1 MKNKNEIKTGVLVL
15 LGIGLFVFGFSYLK
29 SNDIFV
35 SDRTFYAVYDDVE
48 GVVNGTPV
56 TVNGFPVGSIQNIS
70 FFKNNSLLVKFRV
83 ENDIKFSINSIAQIY
98 ETGLI
103 GGKALGIIP
112 ANDNSRTAVYNDT
125 LASSVAPGLTELV
138 NEKLTPLQENIESMI
153 VSANNVLDKVNSIFD
168 DPTRANLRTSVS
180 DFSETIKDLKET
192 SKMIKSVVKSN
203 KLSIDQTITNVLD
216 ISTDLSEISKTINQ
230 SELNTTMKNFKNSSE
245 GLSRVLNNIN
255 EGNGTISKLIDNDS
269 LFRNLNDAS
278 KSIDL
283 LIEDIRL
290 NPKRYI
296 HFSVFGKKNKPVQAK
311 TK

>member
-56 TVNGFPVGSIQNIS
+56 TVNGFPVGSIQDIS

-103 GGKALGIIP
+103 GGKALAIIP

-192 SKMIKSVVKSN
+192 SKMIKSVMKSN

-230 SELNTTMKNFKNSSE
+230 SELSATMKNFKNSSE

-269 LFRNLNDAS
+269 LFQNLNDAS

>member
-1 MKNKNEIKTGVLVL
+1 MKNKNEIKTGILVV
-15 LGIGLFVFGFSYLK
+15 LGIGLFIFGFSYLK

-35 SDRTFYAVYDDVE
+35 SDRIFYAVYDDVE
-48 GVVNGTPV
+48 GVVKSTPV
-56 TVNGFPVGSIQNIS
+56 TVNGFPVGSIQDIS

-153 VSANNVLDKVNSIFD
+153 VSANNVLDKVNAIFD

-192 SKMIKSVVKSN
+192 SKMIKSVMKSN

-230 SELNTTMKNFKNSSE
+230 SELSTTMKNFKNSSE

-269 LFRNLNDAS
+269 LFQNLNDAS

>member
-1 MKNKNEIKTGVLVL
+1 MKNKNEIKTGILVV
-15 LGIGLFVFGFSYLK
+15 LGIGLFIFGFSYLK

-35 SDRTFYAVYDDVE
+35 SDRIFYAVYDDVE
-48 GVVNGTPV
+48 GVVKSTPV
-56 TVNGFPVGSIQNIS
+56 TVNGFPVGSIQDIS

-103 GGKALGIIP
+103 GGKALAIIP
-112 ANDNSRTAVYNDT
+112 ANDNSRVAVYNDT
-125 LASSVAPGLTELV
+125 LVSSVAPGLTELV

-153 VSANNVLDKVNSIFD
+153 VSANNVLDKVNAIFD

-192 SKMIKSVVKSN
+192 SKMIKSVMKSN

-230 SELNTTMKNFKNSSE
+230 SELSTTMKNFKNSSE

-269 LFRNLNDAS
+269 LFQNLNDAS

-311 TK
+311 IK

>member
-1 MKNKNEIKTGVLVL
+1 MKNKNEIKTGILVV
-15 LGIGLFVFGFSYLK
+15 LGIGLFIFGFSYLK

-35 SDRTFYAVYDDVE
+35 SDRIFYAVYDDVE
-48 GVVNGTPV
+48 GVVKSTPV
-56 TVNGFPVGSIQNIS
+56 TVNGFPVGSIQDIS

-103 GGKALGIIP
+103 GGKALAIIP
-112 ANDNSRTAVYNDT
+112 ANDNSRVAVYNDT
-125 LASSVAPGLTELV
+125 LVSSVAPGLTELV

-153 VSANNVLDKVNSIFD
+153 VSANNVLDKVNAIFD

>member
-1 MKNKNEIKTGVLVL
+1 LKNKNEIKTGILVV
-15 LGIGLFVFGFSYLK
+15 LGIGLFIFGFSYLK

-35 SDRTFYAVYDDVE
+35 SDRIFYAVYDDVE
-48 GVVNGTPV
+48 GVVKSTPV
-56 TVNGFPVGSIQNIS
+56 TVNGFPVGSIQDIS

-103 GGKALGIIP
+103 GGKALAIIP
-112 ANDNSRTAVYNDT
+112 ANDNSRVAVYNDT

-153 VSANNVLDKVNSIFD
+153 VSANNVLDKVNAIFD

-192 SKMIKSVVKSN
+192 SKMIKSVMKSN

-230 SELNTTMKNFKNSSE
+230 SELSTTMKNFKNSSE

-269 LFRNLNDAS
+269 LFQNLNDAS

>member
-1 MKNKNEIKTGVLVL
+1 MKNKNEIKTGILVV
-15 LGIGLFVFGFSYLK
+15 LGIGLFIFGFSYLK

-35 SDRTFYAVYDDVE
+35 SDRIFYAVYDDVE
-48 GVVNGTPV
+48 GVVKSTPV
-56 TVNGFPVGSIQNIS
+56 TVNGFPVGSIQDIS

-103 GGKALGIIP
+103 GGKALAIIP
-112 ANDNSRTAVYNDT
+112 ANDNSRVAVYNDT
-125 LASSVAPGLTELV
+125 LVSSVAPGLTELV

-192 SKMIKSVVKSN
+192 SKMIKSVMKSN

-230 SELNTTMKNFKNSSE
+230 SELSTTMKNFKNSSE

-269 LFRNLNDAS
+269 LFQNLNDAS

>member
-1 MKNKNEIKTGVLVL
+1 LKNKNEIKTGILVV
-15 LGIGLFVFGFSYLK
+15 LGIGLFIFGFSYLK

-35 SDRTFYAVYDDVE
+35 SDRIFYAVYDDVE
-48 GVVNGTPV
+48 GVVKSTPV
-56 TVNGFPVGSIQNIS
+56 TVNGFPVGSIQDIS

-103 GGKALGIIP
+103 GGKALAIIP
-112 ANDNSRTAVYNDT
+112 ANDNSRVAVYNDT
-125 LASSVAPGLTELV
+125 LVSSVAPGLTELV

-153 VSANNVLDKVNSIFD
+153 VSANNVLDKVNAIFD

-192 SKMIKSVVKSN
+192 SKMIKSVMKSN

-269 LFRNLNDAS
+269 LFQNLNDAS

>member
-1 MKNKNEIKTGVLVL
+1 MKNKNEIKTGILVV
-15 LGIGLFVFGFSYLK
+15 LGIGLFIFGFSYLK

-35 SDRTFYAVYDDVE
+35 SDRIFYAVYDDVE
-48 GVVNGTPV
+48 GVVKSTPV
-56 TVNGFPVGSIQNIS
+56 TINGFPVGSIQDIS

>member
-1 MKNKNEIKTGVLVL
+1 LKNKNEIKTGILVV
-15 LGIGLFVFGFSYLK
+15 LGIGLFIFGFSYLK

-35 SDRTFYAVYDDVE
+35 SDRIFYAVYDDVE
-48 GVVNGTPV
+48 GVVKSTPV
-56 TVNGFPVGSIQNIS
+56 TVNGFPVGSIQDIS

-103 GGKALGIIP
+103 GGKALAIIP
-112 ANDNSRTAVYNDT
+112 ANDNSRVAVYNDT
-125 LASSVAPGLTELV
+125 LSSSVAPGLTELV

-153 VSANNVLDKVNSIFD
+153 VSANNVLDKVNAIFD

-192 SKMIKSVVKSN
+192 SKMIKSVMKSN

-230 SELNTTMKNFKNSSE
+230 SELSTTMKNFKNSSE

-255 EGNGTISKLIDNDS
+255 EGNGTISKLIGNDS
-269 LFRNLNDAS
+269 LFQNLNDAS

>member
-1 MKNKNEIKTGVLVL
+1 MKNKNEIKTGILVV
-15 LGIGLFVFGFSYLK
+15 LGIGLFIFGFSYLK

-35 SDRTFYAVYDDVE
+35 SDRIFYAVYDDVE
-48 GVVNGTPV
+48 GVVKSTPV
-56 TVNGFPVGSIQNIS
+56 TINGFPVGSIQDIS

-103 GGKALGIIP
+103 GGKALAIIP
-112 ANDNSRTAVYNDT
+112 ANDNSRVAVYNDT
-125 LASSVAPGLTELV
+125 LVSSVAPGLTELV

-153 VSANNVLDKVNSIFD
+153 VSANNVLDKVNAIFD

-192 SKMIKSVVKSN
+192 SKMIKSVMKSN

-230 SELNTTMKNFKNSSE
+230 SELSTTMKNFKNSSE

-255 EGNGTISKLIDNDS
+255 EGNGTISKLIGNDS
-269 LFRNLNDAS
+269 LFQNLNDAS

>member
-1 MKNKNEIKTGVLVL
+1 MKNKNEIKTGILVV
-15 LGIGLFVFGFSYLK
+15 LGIGLFIFGFSYLK

-35 SDRTFYAVYDDVE
+35 SDRIFYAVYDDVE
-48 GVVNGTPV
+48 GVVKSTPV
-56 TVNGFPVGSIQNIS
+56 TVNGFPVGSIQDIS

-103 GGKALGIIP
+103 GGKALAIIP
-112 ANDNSRTAVYNDT
+112 ANDNSRVAVYNDT
-125 LASSVAPGLTELV
+125 LSSSVAPGLTELV

-192 SKMIKSVVKSN
+192 SKMIKSVMKSN

-230 SELNTTMKNFKNSSE
+230 SELSTTMKNFKNSSE

-269 LFRNLNDAS
+269 LFQNLNDAS